1 MIAATRPLDDRL
13 LDSFGSFLPR
23 LAAAVVILVVGWF
36 VARLLGTIVRR
47 LLHRLGFDD
56 LGKYYDLGPILHRL
70 GMRRDLSGAVGQI
83 LRAAAV
89 VVVVSA
95 AISVLD
101 VTVLSESLNK
111 GILFLPRLI
120 AALILVFVGI
130 LLGAVVE
137 PHGRR
142 LTDEMDLPVPL
153 GRLFQVVIISVF
165 VLTAAA
171 QVAISTELLLV
182 LVAIVLAAVLGV
194 ATLAFGLGGREAAR
208 AVTAGRYLQEV
219 YEEGAT
225 IEAAGYRGTVV
236 AQEPAF
242 VIVRIADGRLV
253 HLPNHLLLTTPVV
266 VGVADEDVVEPDPPN
281 PEDWRNS

>member
-1 MIAATRPLDDRL
+1 MITAARPLDDRL
-13 LDSFGSFLPR
+13 LDAVGSFLPR
-23 LAAAVVILVVGWF
+23 LAAALLILVIGWF
-36 VARLLGTIVRR
+36 LARLLGTLVRR
-47 LLHRLGFDD
+47 GLHRIGFDD
-56 LGKYYDLGPILHRL
+56 LGRHYDLGPVLGRL
-70 GMRRDLSGAVGQI
+70 GLRRELSGALGQI
-83 LRAAAV
+83 IRVAAV
-89 VVVVSA
+89 IVVISV

-101 VTVLSESLNK
+101 ITVLSESLNE

-120 AALILVFVGI
+120 AALVLVFVGI
-130 LLGAVVE
+130 LLGAIAE

-142 LTDEMDLPVPL
+142 LSDELDLPVPL
-153 GRLFQVVIISVF
+153 GRLVQIVIVGVF

-194 ATLAFGLGGREAAR
+194 ATIAFGLGGRDAAR
-208 AVTAGRYLQEV
+208 AVTAGRYLHEA

-242 VIVRIADGRLV
+242 VIVRLDDGRHV

-266 VGVADEDVVEPDPPN
+266 VGMADETGAATPAGDDAEGF
-281 PEDWRNS
+281 S